1 MGPCDII
8 ILDVWSKVQEQS
20 RSRRLWGMELYLKL
34 QIYIF
39 TEAVGSESFGNCM
52 N

>member
-1 MGPCDII
+1 MGPCAII
-8 ILDVWSKVQEQS
+8 VLNIWGKVQQS
-20 RSRRLWGMELYLKL
+20 RSRRLWGTELYLKL

-39 TEAVGSESFGNCM
+39 TEVARSESFGNCM